1 MASVK
6 RVIYPPMWLAF
17 GIVAQFV
24 CNEYFPGARFTS
36 TAGQIAGSLI
46 LLAGLAMLVIAGGL
60 FKQADTDL
68 IPFKDVRAL
77 VTSGVYRFTR
87 NPMYLGMALVLLG
100 CAVVVGAAT
109 AFLMPVIFVVII
121 QFRFILPEEQMLAD
135 LFPEEFPAYC
145 QRVRRWI

>member
-17 GIVAQFV
+17 GIVTQFV
-24 CNEYFPGARFTS
+24 CNEYLPGARFTS
-36 TAGQIAGSLI
+36 TAGQVAGSVI
-46 LLAGLAMLVIAGGL
+46 LLAGLAMLVVAGGL

-109 AFLMPVIFVVII
+109 AFLVPVVFAMII
-121 QFRFILPEEQMLAD
+121 QFRFILPEEQMLIA

-145 QRVRRWI
+145 RRVRRWI

>member
-24 CNEYFPGARFTS
+24 CNEYFPGVRFTS
-36 TAGQIAGSLI
+36 TAGQVAGSVI
-46 LLAGLAMLVIAGGL
+46 LVAGLAMLVVAGGL

-77 VTSGVYRFTR
+77 VTTGVYRFTR
-87 NPMYLGMALVLLG
+87 NPMYLGMAMVLLG

-109 AFLMPVIFVVII
+109 AFVVPVIFVVII
-121 QFRFILPEEQMLAD
+121 HFRFIIPEEEMLRG
-135 LFPEEFPAYC
+135 LFPDEFPAYC
-145 QRVRRWI
+145 QRVRRWV